1 MKKKRMSIIGGV
13 IALGVLA
20 LILTWPKP
28 NPPKINELPPS
39 EIIKGGVLS
48 EALRSGDDVTC
59 TSTNKEA
66 QNEGGLGNILI
77 SKNRFRMNFQ
87 TKGADGNI
95 SVSHM
100 ISDGK
105 QAYIWTSLGRGLK
118 IELDQLTATGAATS
132 AESILESYAKIGGQN
147 EVNCAHWQLD
157 ETVFEVPKGIE
168 FVNITDKL
176 LQLKK

>member
-1 MKKKRMSIIGGV
+1 MKKKRMSVIGGV

-20 LILTWPKP
+20 LILSWPKP
-28 NPPKINELPPS
+28 NPPKINELPPG
-39 EIIKGGVLS
+39 EIITGGVLS

-66 QNEGGLGNILI
+66 QNESGSGSILI
-77 SKNRFRMNFQ
+77 SKNRFRMEVQN
-87 TKGADGNI
+87 KGADGNV
-95 SVSHM
+95 SVSHI

-105 QAYIWTSLGRGLK
+105 KAYIWTSLGRGLK

-132 AESILESYAKIGGQN
+132 AESILESYAKISGQN
-147 EVNCAHWQLD
+147 EVNCTHWQLD

-168 FVNITDKL
+168 FVDITENL
-176 LQLKK
+176 LKYKK

>member
-1 MKKKRMSIIGGV
+1 MKKKKLSIVGGV
-13 IALGVLA
+13 ILSGILA

-28 NPPKINELPPS
+28 SPPKINTLPPD

-48 EALRSGDDVTC
+48 EALKSGDDVTC
-59 TSTNKEA
+59 TSTIKET
-66 QNEGGLGNILI
+66 QNEGSFGNILI
-77 SKNRFRMNFQ
+77 SKNRFRMDIQ
-87 TKGADGNI
+87 TRSNGNT
-95 SVSHM
+95 SVSHI

-118 IELDQLTATGAATS
+118 IELNQLTATGSATS
-132 AESILESYAKIGGQN
+132 AESILGSYAKLSGEN

-168 FVNITDKL
+168 FVDITENL
-176 LQLKK
+176 LKYKK